1 MMKRSFWKAALAASA
16 MVMVMGTA
24 QAMDGPHVA
33 PIKDYVKANV
43 MTWLADPRVI
53 AAIKAQNEKTAGLSE
68 AEIVALDKKWRAEV
82 EASAKPMIEAVL
94 KNDLSTFLA
103 AKKNDAAGMITEA
116 FIMDAKGLNVGQSD
130 MTSDY
135 WQGDEAKWKK
145 TYMVGPDAIFVDEI
159 EKDESTQSLQSQVS
173 IAIKDET
180 GKAIGA
186 ITLGINVDKL

>member
-1 MMKRSFWKAALAASA
+1 MKRSFWKAALAASA
-16 MVMVMGTA
+16 MVMVMGSA

-82 EASAKPMIEAVL
+82 EASTKPMIEAVL

-186 ITLGINVDKL
+186 ITLGINVDRL